1 MTYKYGEPD
10 NYGDFPYLYSGSYKE
25 DQLVEI
31 LTERLP
37 DHFDMQ
43 IVDEIESEVLTVLV
57 NMGIDGHLEAC
68 TMGKEAKIEN
78 RMIGDKVVQQHLA
91 LEFDKSGM
99 ICLIRRLQEFNAND
113 HFDFSECDVP
123 EGEFAES
130 VEESEVW
137 NAARNLGSTILEV
150 LGVEGQFNY

>member
-37 DHFDMQ
+37 DHFDMK

-78 RMIGDKVVQQHLA
+78 RMIGDKVVQKHLA